1 MKFITED
8 DLRILF
14 RKEPFVS
21 YELQKETRLT
31 PGARQFLM
39 DKKVSLCEEMEVGTQ
54 KRKKPEQGK
63 TEAKTEVK
71 TKGNGTDYFLL
82 KRTSIQAHFLEVGIT
97 LLDQDVLLAEQIFL
111 LERALSFVGKENAP
125 LEKGW
130 ESCAGFTKENCRQ
143 SCEDCF
149 EITGFHAQSEK
160 GRILVPLHRLRCS
173 VRELAAEREDGNL
186 NRILNRLSQL
196 ICQQYGGKTCQK
208 KN

>member
-21 YELQKETRLT
+21 YELQSGTKLT

-39 DKKVSLCEEMEVGTQ
+39 DKKVTLCEEMGVGTQ
-54 KRKKPEQGK
+54 KREKPEQGK
-63 TEAKTEVK
+63 T
-71 TKGNGTDYFLL
+71 DFFLL
-82 KRTSIQAHFLEVGIT
+82 KKGSIQAHFLEVGIS

-130 ESCAGFTKENCRQ
+130 ESCTGFLEENCRET
-143 SCEDCF
+143 CEDCF

>member
-21 YELQKETRLT
+21 YELQKGTRLT

-39 DKKVSLCEEMEVGTQ
+39 DKKVSLCEEVAGGTQ
-54 KRKKPEQGK
+54 KREKPEQGNK
-63 TEAKTEVK
+63 EEKIEK
-71 TKGNGTDYFLL
+71 NGTDLFLL
-82 KRTSIQAHFLEVGIT
+82 KRASIQAHFLEVGIL
-97 LLDQDVLLAEQIFL
+97 LLDQDVLLAEQIFR

-125 LEKGW
+125 LEKDW
-130 ESCAGFTKENCRQ
+130 EPCTGFSEQNCREPW
-143 SCEDCF
+143 EDCF

-173 VRELAAEREDGNL
+173 VRELSAEREDGNL